1 MVPSLT
7 TVAFGLGEGMLKL
20 KRPSLKSRSRM
31 SAVVATMLW
40 TLTCEP
46 AENSTPL
53 RLTRMRLPLACRC
66 PAMTEGSGPFT
77 RLSATE
83 EEGGWKNTVYW
94 LAPMLKLCQLM
105 AARSV
110 VCVISVRFGMAWL
123 MLAWPE
129 TWFTQ
134 DVLARAEVLSARGTP
149 GHT

>member
-1 MVPSLT
+1 
-7 TVAFGLGEGMLKL
+7 MLKL

-53 RLTRMRLPLACRC
+53 RLTRMRLPVACRC

-83 EEGGWKNTVYW
+83 EAEGGKNTVYW

-129 TWFTQ
+129 TTLPP
-134 DVLARAEVLSARGTP
+134 VGLALAEAMMAIDTADQAVRRNISPNAVEP
-149 GHT
+149 PS